1 MSDRQEES
9 DWWQAS
15 DLKWY
20 PPESHP
26 SLNAPPPP
34 VPPGAT
40 EKTCPSCPE
49 TVKAAAV
56 VCRYCAHDF
65 RFGIGAAQQTR
76 TNGLAIAS
84 MVLGILWVYW
94 IGSILAVIFGHRAIR
109 QIDHSGGLEGGRGM
123 ATAGLVL
130 GYIGI
135 VTAVI
140 IFVVAIV
147 TVAE

>member
-9 DWWQAS
+9 DWWQAAYF
-15 DLKWY
+15 DMY

-26 SLNAPPPP
+26 SFNGPPPP
-34 VPPGAT
+34 LPPGAT
-40 EKTCPSCPE
+40 EKTCPSCAE

-56 VCRYCAHDF
+56 VCRYCGHDF
-65 RFGIGAAQQTR
+65 RYGIGPAQQTR

-84 MVLGILWVYW
+84 MVLGILWMYW
-94 IGSILAVIFGHRAIR
+94 IGSILAVVFGHRAIS
-109 QIDHSGGLEGGRGM
+109 QIDHSAGLEGGRGM

-130 GYIGI
+130 GYIGV

-140 IFVVAIV
+140 FFVVAIV
-147 TVAE
+147 TVAQ

>member
-1 MSDRQEES
+1 
-9 DWWQAS
+9 
-15 DLKWY
+15 
-20 PPESHP
+20 
-26 SLNAPPPP
+26 
-34 VPPGAT
+34 
-40 EKTCPSCPE
+40 
-49 TVKAAAV
+49 
-56 VCRYCAHDF
+56 
-65 RFGIGAAQQTR
+65 
-76 TNGLAIAS
+76 